1 MNSLLQCA
9 HPPKMH
15 ILILITLILLLV
27 IGPGIWVKRVMA
39 RYHSPPDRYGHSGGE
54 TARKLLDSLGLEQ
67 VGTEIT
73 EIGDHYD
80 PTDKVVRLTEQNY
93 NGKSL
98 TAVTIAAH
106 EVGHALQDAEGFA
119 PLKWR
124 TRLVKWVS
132 PIEKTGAVLM
142 MATPLIIGITRLP
155 VAGLL
160 MFLGGLLTLGS
171 AVAVHLLTLPTELDA
186 SFGRAMPLLKKQE
199 VLYSSD
205 ERHARRLLKAAAM
218 TYVSA
223 SLMSLLNIARW
234 WAILRR

>member
-1 MNSLLQCA
+1 MNSLLKCA
-9 HPPKMH
+9 HPQKMQ
-15 ILILITLILLLV
+15 ILILITLLLLLV

-39 RYHSPPDRYGHSGGE
+39 RYHSPPDRYGRSGGE

-119 PLKWR
+119 PLIWR

-142 MATPLIIGITRLP
+142 MATPLIIGVTRLP

-171 AVAVHLLTLPTELDA
+171 AVAVHVLTLPTELDA
-186 SFGRAMPLLKKQE
+186 SFGRALPLLKKQE

>member
-119 PLKWR
+119 PLIWR